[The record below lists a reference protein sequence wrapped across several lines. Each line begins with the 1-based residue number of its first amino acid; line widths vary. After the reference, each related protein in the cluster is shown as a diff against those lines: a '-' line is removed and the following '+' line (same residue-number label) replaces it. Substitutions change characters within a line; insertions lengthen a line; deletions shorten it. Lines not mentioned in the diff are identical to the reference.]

1 MTRPAYNEKYD
12 YKAAHLSWIANHP
25 NFESKC
31 YSTMPAMKINN
42 LYIEKAS
49 YKDIMTEWYL
59 DGSNYIAYLNYYD
72 DLQWLEEQKVI
83 KQHLISKPL
92 QTLCSFV
99 TVGFNHQEF
108 TVKKAL
114 EFVNSV
120 LNSSIALDGS
130 FAVMENFRLN
140 GEHPHVHIKLYW
152 PQMINGNSF
161 YKSSLIQAI
170 HRSKHGK
177 KLVLKKE
184 FIDIKDFIDGVH
196 NLYLDG
202 IKTEAKMPCVEK
214 DKAWRSKHN
223 IPDKLFK

>member
-1 MTRPAYNEKYD
+1 MIRPAYNEKYD

-49 YKDIMTEWYL
+49 YKEIMTEWYL
-59 DGSNYIAYLNYYD
+59 EGSNYIAYLNYYD

-83 KQHLISKPL
+83 KDHLISKPL
-92 QTLCSFV
+92 QTKCSFV

-108 TVKKAL
+108 TIKKAL
-114 EFVNSV
+114 EFINAV
-120 LNSSIALDGS
+120 LNSNIALDGS
-130 FAVMENFRLN
+130 FAVIENFRQN
-140 GEHPHVHIKLYW
+140 GEHPHVHFKLYW
-152 PQMINGNSF
+152 SGQTYMSAF
-161 YKSSLIQAI
+161 IQSI
-170 HRSKHGK
+170 HRAKHGK

-184 FIDIKDFIDGVH
+184 FIDVKDFIEDVH
-196 NLYLDG
+196 TPYLNG
-202 IKTEAKMPCVEK
+202 IKKAEKMPYVEM
-214 DKAWRSKHN
+214 DKTWRSKHN